1 MPFAASGKAKIFFD
15 VDGNGPPLVFLHGG
29 GSNGAG
35 WWRQIGHFR
44 QTHRCIVIDNRCF
57 GRSEPVDP
65 SIYWPK
71 LFVDDVL
78 AVLNRLDIAAAPFV
92 CQSLGGWT
100 GLRLA
105 LSHPE
110 RITHLVVGSSPMGI
124 ESREA
129 MADAQ
134 RFARSVGKE
143 GQEIETAALG
153 ASFRQQHPELVWL
166 YRQIGAFNRLNDR
179 GDGGPLPVHE
189 RTRRLFAPDYVV
201 SKDRLAEVVCP
212 TLLIAGAEDRIV
224 TPRTAK
230 GFADLIPGAEY
241 AQIEGAGHS
250 PFFETPERY
259 NEIVSSFLARHAA
272 TDRGR
277 FGADVAPERG
287 TEQA

>member
-1 MPFAASGKAKIFFD
+1 MPFAASGEAKIYFD
-15 VDGNGPPLVFLHGG
+15 ADGEGPPLTFFHGG

-78 AVLNRLDIAAAPFV
+78 AVLDRLEFSAAPFV

-110 RITHLVVGSSPMGI
+110 RITHLVVSSSPMGI
-124 ESREA
+124 DSREA
-129 MADAQ
+129 RDDAL
-134 RFARSVGKE
+134 RFARSVGEE
-143 GQEIETAALG
+143 GEDIEATALG
-153 ASFRQQHPELVWL
+153 ASFRQKNPDLVWL
-166 YRQIGAFNRLNDR
+166 YLQIGAFNRLNNR
-179 GDGGPLPVHE
+179 GDGGPMPVQE
-189 RTRRLFAPDYVV
+189 RIRRLYAPDYVV
-201 SKDRLAEVVCP
+201 SKERLAEVACP

-250 PFFETPERY
+250 PFFETPECY
-259 NEIVSSFLARHAA
+259 NGIVSSFLARHAA
-272 TDRGR
+272 RGGATR
-277 FGADVAPERG
+277 AADVYPGSG